1 MEMEALLF
9 AVLERVERIEVGQPV
24 VSNNNTLHG
33 FKQLPMELIAVSK

>member
-1 MEMEALLF
+1 MLLF

-33 FKQLPMELIAVSK
+33 FDHLTMELIAVSK